1 MTSYA
6 RTQSPSNTPP
16 ATRQDAA
23 TATPS
28 SRPATVGPTATT
40 GAPAALPTQNHQLPE
55 SASSQRQPLS
65 VWVLAFAAMVSFMG
79 IGLVDPI
86 LKPIAANLGA
96 TPSQVSL
103 LFTSYLLV
111 TAFAMLITSFA
122 SSRLGGR
129 TTLMLGLGIIIVFST
144 LAGTSD
150 SVAALVGWRAGWG
163 LGNALFIATALA
175 AIIAVARGGAE
186 KAITLYEAALGIGL
200 SVGPLVGAVLG
211 GWNWRAPFFGV
222 ATLMAIALV
231 AIALFLKDKVKI
243 SHNIRPADPIRA
255 LSHGGLLVLGIAAL
269 LYNGGFFAVLAFT
282 PFVVPFGAYGIG
294 FLFFGWGVL
303 VGIFAV
309 WGAPWLRTRLGLV
322 NAFALAFGLFTVILV
337 VMATNVHH
345 SGVIATCVV
354 LCGIPLGVLNT
365 LFTETA
371 MNVAPVPRPVASA
384 GYNFVRFLGGALS
397 PWICGKLGENVSE
410 AAPFW
415 FGAIC
420 VAVGLGVLVLLGR
433 RYLTKVALAH

>member
-1 MTSYA
+1 MHMTSYA

-211 GWNWRAPFFGV
+211 
-222 ATLMAIALV
+222 
-231 AIALFLKDKVKI
+231 
-243 SHNIRPADPIRA
+243 
-255 LSHGGLLVLGIAAL
+255 
-269 LYNGGFFAVLAFT
+269 
-282 PFVVPFGAYGIG
+282 
-294 FLFFGWGVL
+294 
-303 VGIFAV
+303 
-309 WGAPWLRTRLGLV
+309 
-322 NAFALAFGLFTVILV
+322 
-337 VMATNVHH
+337 
-345 SGVIATCVV
+345 
-354 LCGIPLGVLNT
+354 VLNT